1 MNIEE
6 VMETYQKLKTKMET
20 RVWTDVL
27 AEGDV
32 KLLEDVNVMADNL
45 ISQVYIFIDLFHQY
59 IDLIQS
65 AAMFTPQYG
74 QPKVNDANVYPT
86 QTPPKDSA
94 LGDHRS
100 RAERRARE
108 KKKTPFDVIQ
118 GQK

>member
-1 MNIEE
+1 LEKSIWNE
-6 VMETYQKLKTKMET
+6 KLEQE
-20 RVWTDVL
+20 DI
-27 AEGDV
+27 

-86 QTPPKDSA
+86 QTAAETSN
-94 LGDHRS
+94 
-100 RAERRARE
+100 RADRRARE
-108 KKKTPFDVIQ
+108 KKKTPFDVVQ

>member
-1 MNIEE
+1 
-6 VMETYQKLKTKMET
+6 METYQKLKTKMET

-27 AEGDV
+27 AEEDV

-86 QTPPKDSA
+86 QTSA
-94 LGDHRS
+94 TAGPTPAPN
-100 RAERRARE
+100 RADRRAKE
-108 KKKTPFDVIQ
+108 KKKTPFDVVQ

>member
-1 MNIEE
+1 
-6 VMETYQKLKTKMET
+6 METYQKLKTKMET

-27 AEGDV
+27 AEEDV

-74 QPKVNDANVYPT
+74 QPKINDANVYPT
-86 QTPPKDSA
+86 QTSA
-94 LGDHRS
+94 TASPTHDEN
-100 RAERRARE
+100 RAARRA
-108 KKKTPFDVIQ
+108 KKAPLNVVKGT
-118 GQK
+118 K

>member
-1 MNIEE
+1 
-6 VMETYQKLKTKMET
+6 METKVWEDKLEEE
-20 RVWTDVL
+20 DI
-27 AEGDV
+27 
-32 KLLEDVNVMADNL
+32 KLLEDVRVMSDNL

-59 IDLIQS
+59 IDLVQS

-74 QPKVNDANVYPT
+74 QPKENNANVSPT